1 MIEQHAPSEDQLVM
15 DAIHGRFDARDD
27 SESDFQTE
35 MVLRMA
41 AFSNEF
47 GSHPASDS
55 DWRIRAF

>member
-15 DAIHGRFDARDD
+15 DAIQGRFDARDD

-41 AFSNEF
+41 AFSN